1 MIPFHMKLM
10 RGENNVLVK
19 NKTVFWKRTKQE
31 NYGKIKD
38 TCEYKINERKKT
50 YF

>member
-1 MIPFHMKLM
+1 M
-10 RGENNVLVK
+10 
-19 NKTVFWKRTKQE
+19 VFWKRTKQG